1 MPLSLTY
8 HVVDVFTS
16 RAFAGNGLAVVLDAD
31 DLTTAQMQAMA
42 REFNLS
48 ETTFVLTPTTAE
60 ATYRVRIFTPTDE
73 LPFAGHPSVG
83 TAWTLKNL
91 GRFGD
96 GRVVQECGAGLLP
109 LEISGDKV
117 ELTGGAIT
125 QSEPLDA
132 APLLAAVGL
141 SADDLAGAEPR
152 SCGAGL
158 DWTYLQVRDEAL
170 ARVNVDLAR
179 LKALPPAG
187 VYVFSYD
194 GSGQV
199 HSRCIAAGLG
209 VPEDPA
215 TGSAAVGLG
224 VYLVAAGLVP
234 GDGTSSYEIRQ
245 GIEMGRPSTLFGT
258 VTAKDGR
265 AVEVKVAGTTV
276 PVATG
281 TITAPQL

>member
-1 MPLSLTY
+1 MPSSLTY

-31 DLTTAQMQAMA
+31 ELSTGQMQAMA

-48 ETTFVLTPTTAE
+48 ETTFVLTPTTPD
-60 ATYRVRIFTPTDE
+60 ATYRVRIFTPSAE

-91 GRFGD
+91 SRFGD

-109 LEISGDKV
+109 LEISGDRV

-125 QSEPLDA
+125 QSEPIDPE
-132 APLLAAVGL
+132 PLLAAVGL
-141 SADDLAGAEPR
+141 TDADLAGSAPR
-152 SCGAGL
+152 RCGAGL
-158 DWTYLQVRDEAL
+158 DWTYLHVNDGAV
-170 ARVNVDLAR
+170 ARVSIDLAQ
-179 LKALPPAG
+179 LTVLPPSG

-194 GSGQV
+194 GSGV
-199 HSRCIAAGLG
+199 HSRCFAAGLG
-209 VPEDPA
+209 VAEDPA

-224 VYLVAAGLVP
+224 VYLVAAELLP
-234 GDGTSSYEIRQ
+234 GDGTSAYDIRQ
-245 GIEMGRPSTLFGT
+245 GIEMGRPSTLHGT
-258 VTAKDGR
+258 VIAEGGR
-265 AVEVKVAGTTV
+265 AVQVKVAGKTV

-281 TITAPQL
+281 TIIAPEL

>member
-1 MPLSLTY
+1 MPSSFSY

-16 RAFAGNGLAVVLDAD
+16 RPFAGNGLAVVLDAD
-31 DLTTAQMQAMA
+31 DLTPAQMQAMA

-48 ETTFVLTPTTAE
+48 ETTFVLTPTTPD
-60 ATYRVRIFTPTDE
+60 ATYRVRIFTPSDE

-83 TAWTLKNL
+83 TAWTLKSL

-96 GRVVQECGAGLLP
+96 GRVTQECGAGLLP
-109 LEISGDKV
+109 LDISGDRV

-141 SADDLAGAEPR
+141 SADNLAGTSPR
-152 SCGAGL
+152 RCGAGL
-158 DWTYLQVRDEAL
+158 DWTYLHVQDEAV
-170 ARVNVDLAR
+170 AGASIDLAK
-179 LKALPPAG
+179 LAALPPAG

-194 GSGQV
+194 DGAV
-199 HSRCIAAGLG
+199 HSRCFAAGLG
-209 VPEDPA
+209 VAEDPG

-224 VYLVAAGLVP
+224 VYLVAAELLP
-234 GDGTSSYEIRQ
+234 GNATSSYEIRQ
-245 GIEMGRPSTLFGT
+245 GIEMGRPSTLHGT
-258 VTAKDGR
+258 VTASDGR

-276 PVATG
+276 PVAMG
-281 TITAPQL
+281 TISAPPL